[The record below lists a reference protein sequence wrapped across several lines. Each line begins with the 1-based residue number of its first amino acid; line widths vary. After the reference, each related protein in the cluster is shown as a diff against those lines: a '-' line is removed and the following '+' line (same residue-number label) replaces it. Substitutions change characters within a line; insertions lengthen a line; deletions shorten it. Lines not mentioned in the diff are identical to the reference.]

1 MKHKNEMEQAPLE
14 ALELTLSEL
23 MSLSRQDLFFRKVAG
38 KQIMKALCQE
48 CGIRFARD
56 FFYKVLQGAAN
67 EARRRGL
74 LINPNAYTQEQHATH
89 TNACPSLM
97 LPSKYGWEMTK
108 GILTRHLADAVNYI
122 SELIRAQEL
131 IALQVAEFKHND
143 TVQTTNETC
152 NTPPPLHKRSDVHV

>member
-74 LINPNAYTQEQHATH
+74 LINPNHYTREQHATH

-143 TVQTTNETC
+143 TVQTTNDTC
-152 NTPPPLHKRSDVHV
+152 NTPPPLHKRPDVHV

>member
-1 MKHKNEMEQAPLE
+1 ME

-23 MSLSRQDLFFRKVAG
+23 MGLSRQDLFYRKVAG
-38 KQIMKALCQE
+38 KQIMKALCEE
-48 CGIRFARD
+48 CRFARD

-74 LINPNAYTQEQHATH
+74 LINPNHYTREEHATH
-89 TNACPSLM
+89 VNGTPSLM

-131 IALQVAEFKHND
+131 IALQVAEFKHNEE
-143 TVQTTNETC
+143 VQTTNDTC
-152 NTPPPLHKRSDVHV
+152 NTPPHKHASNVHV